1 MDYSEVL
8 QFSAPVW
15 EIALPAIWALADV
28 ITGLIKAQITNSKNS
43 SKMRTGL
50 YRKAGEIMLVGLA
63 WLFCIAVRFP
73 YDLASYI
80 AAYIVVMETL
90 SILENLK
97 ASGVPVP
104 DFITNKTEHMAEDL
118 NEGKKENKIPTQG
131 LLPEAK
137 ESGQADKKKKEEEK
151 KE

>member
-1 MDYSEVL
+1 MTYTDVL

-15 EIALPAIWALADV
+15 EILLPAIWALADI
-28 ITGLIKAQITNSKNS
+28 ITGIIKAQITNTKNS
-43 SKMRTGL
+43 AKMRTGL

-90 SILENLK
+90 SIFENLK
-97 ASGVPVP
+97 ASGVPIP
-104 DFITNKTEHMAEDL
+104 DFITNKTEHFAQDL
-118 NEGKKENKIPTQG
+118 NEGKTEGVIEETHTAPAQIPTKE
-131 LLPEAK
+131 EAPG
-137 ESGQADKKKKEEEK
+137 SDKK
-151 KE
+151 